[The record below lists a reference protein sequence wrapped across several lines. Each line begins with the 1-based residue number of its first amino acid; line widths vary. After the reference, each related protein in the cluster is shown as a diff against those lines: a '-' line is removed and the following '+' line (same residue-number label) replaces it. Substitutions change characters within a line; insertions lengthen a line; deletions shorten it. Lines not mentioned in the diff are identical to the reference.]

1 MDYKLI
7 TKHFESSKE
16 LEERISKKMNK
27 LARFAKWINHVE
39 IIIGGEGGRKNTE
52 INVLMSHKRINAKSE
67 GSDVAKTISE
77 AFDKIERQV
86 KKFEEKVTQHHKHHG
101 KI

>member
-7 TKHFESSKE
+7 TRHFKSSSE

-39 IIIGGEGGRKNTE
+39 IIIDGEGKRRNTE
-52 INVLMSHKRINAKSE
+52 INVLMNHKKINAKAE
-67 GSDVAKTISE
+67 GSDAAVTFSE

-86 KKFEEKVTQHHKHHG
+86 KKFEEKVTQHHG
-101 KI
+101 KR